1 MKTLKTYILEAV
13 DIYRLTEVVAT
24 YFVQPDE
31 IILQAPETYD
41 ESDIQIYIDD
51 LWLDNLIA
59 NKTNAE
65 KFFGVNKDSI
75 TDAHFEYDTF
85 EHIDVEPK
93 EYIEWNSKYDSKS
106 SNDDV
111 KLDYFKIKNIKYI
124 ITFDRF
130 DLTDTNDDNAKEK
143 LIDIFNSAQSNDA
156 NKYPIEIKFD
166 EESLKYRK

>member
-51 LWLDNLIA
+51 LWLDSLIA

-85 EHIDVEPK
+85 EHIDIEPK

-143 LIDIFNSAQSNDA
+143 LIDIFKSAESNDA
-156 NKYPIEIKFD
+156 NKYPIDIKFD